1 MDKCLCYQPTDRYT
15 VQQMLDHPWT
25 QSDQKLS
32 QEKLESTMR
41 GLFKT
46 AMEAKA
52 KDPKKMD
59 KLDGASKLIE
69 KKVRDIEEFGEL
81 PLWEHRAL
89 PRGRTFA
96 LKRVDG
102 VDEKTATREFL
113 EFLEKL
119 TMSQKGAVD
128 FKPEELKI
136 TLKLKFEVE
145 HPVIETIEKEETAH
159 VNIFKLA
166 DEDTIFALF
175 DFPKHFHQH
184 EHEQDLY
191 DLYAGDALPE
201 WMDDKLTDEQK
212 EALHLAAIEDLQ
224 SNDGTPS
231 DGLKNMAMN
240 DYGATEAEFEELVA
254 ATATTP
260 IEFQLPTLTDW
271 LIPRCLQYLDP
282 LAELDV
288 RDAFSVSDSG
298 ENYDDMAD
306 FFAAFNE
313 EDPMGDF
320 FKEAANQDRMPTME
334 THGYVLQEE

>member
-1 MDKCLCYQPTDRYT
+1 VGT
-15 VQQMLDHPWT
+15 
-25 QSDQKLS
+25 
-32 QEKLESTMR
+32 
-41 GLFKT
+41 
-46 AMEAKA
+46 
-52 KDPKKMD
+52 
-59 KLDGASKLIE
+59 
-69 KKVRDIEEFGEL
+69 
-81 PLWEHRAL
+81 RAL

-166 DEDTIFALF
+166 DEDKIFALF

-184 EHEQDLY
+184 HHEQDLY

-201 WMDDKLTDEQK
+201 WMDDKLTEPQR

-224 SNDGTPS
+224 ANDGTPS
-231 DGLKNMAMN
+231 DGFKNMAMN
-240 DYGATEAEFEELVA
+240 EYGATEAEFEELVA

-288 RDAFSVSDSG
+288 GDAFSVSDSG